1 MLVRRWA
8 ELSNIMPRLTY
19 FFDFLVRQS
28 LRFLFVFMNPALCPS
43 SLVGL
48 VLSVLV
54 HQPIRDEQ
62 ASKFGRVWTRDMRVT
77 IAFSMWVSFDGASS
91 RHPVIYDPKSTMFS
105 GAPGLF
111 SQRVTLDKKDR
122 HKRSEP
128 EGSGRNLCEQ
138 VWHMPLVQI
147 RTQHSEQSVTL
158 VGCFNGRVV
167 STDERKEERPKK
179 KEDLGHG
186 LTNLAA
192 TPRVQ
197 ILPQTQTIENNQRL
211 TEPTAIGIHTYS

>member
-19 FFDFLVRQS
+19 FFDF
-28 LRFLFVFMNPALCPS
+28 FALCPS

-77 IAFSMWVSFDGASS
+77 IAFSLWVTFDGASS

-128 EGSGRNLCEQ
+128 EGSGRNLWEQ

-147 RTQHSEQSVTL
+147 RTQHSEQSGTL
-158 VGCFNGRVV
+158 VGCFNGRV
-167 STDERKEERPKK
+167 
-179 KEDLGHG
+179 
-186 LTNLAA
+186 
-192 TPRVQ
+192 